1 MRIIGPTISATRSS
15 AISSP
20 RSWSHSTT
28 VRPTFLTAVVTVA
41 NRFPVLALTYV
52 ARTGTFWFS
61 RLFRIMESLEK
72 HSGVSCSYNLAHKAQ
87 QFLPFAQMPHHHDW
101 HHEGHKGCNYTFS
114 SIGGF
119 WDCIFGTRKSG
130 RYEDNTCATPRDKA
144 RLGPSLGRLPRWF
157 HPLLPVLGMGCA
169 VAAKLGGR

>member
-1 MRIIGPTISATRSS
+1 MGHLFAQILVPLDNRTAHISPLRTVS
-15 AISSP
+15 
-20 RSWSHSTT
+20 RSWRLPSY
-28 VRPTFLTAVVTVA
+28 LW
-41 NRFPVLALTYV
+41 L
-52 ARTGTFWFS
+52 RTGTFWFS

-119 WDCIFGTRKSG
+119 WDCAFGTRKSG

-144 RLGPSLGRLPRWF
+144 RLGPSRGRLPRWF
-157 HPLLPVLGMGCA
+157 HPLLPVFGMGCA
-169 VAAKLGGR
+169 VVAKLWGR

>member
-1 MRIIGPTISATRSS
+1 M
-15 AISSP
+15 
-20 RSWSHSTT
+20 
-28 VRPTFLTAVVTVA
+28 TAVVTVA